1 MPLTP
6 RRSIAVDK
14 ALHVYGT
21 PFFLDG
27 ALPIESA
34 QAQTPFRHLMI
45 AQDTGSAIIGPARA
59 DIYFG
64 AGAEAAQIA
73 GRLRHSIR
81 FAILVPNA
89 LDPVA
94 AGRTVPLPLVKR
106 AAPIKRP
113 AQHHRRAWHHQ
124 GRGH

>member
-1 MPLTP
+1 
-6 RRSIAVDK
+6 
-14 ALHVYGT
+14 T
-21 PFFLDG
+21 PFH
-27 ALPIESA
+27 
-34 QAQTPFRHLMI
+34 HLMI
-45 AQDTGSAIIGPARA
+45 AQDTGSAIVGPARA

-94 AGRTVPLPLVKR
+94 AGRTVPLPQVRRDATVKR
-106 AAPIKRP
+106 PP
-113 AQHHRRAWHHQ
+113 QHHRSRNHPR
-124 GRGH
+124 RGHR